1 MALELSTAERIV
13 KGAVA
18 RAQEMG
24 VRLSI
29 AVVDEKGI
37 LVHLSR
43 MDGAPF
49 LSPQIAA
56 GKAYTAAAWKISSG
70 EMEQRAQSAVPFFS
84 SVAAMTDG
92 KTIFRKGALPIVVGG
107 QVVGAAGASGGTSD
121 EDEDAIRVGLAAI
134 E

>member
-70 EMEQRAQSAVPFFS
+70 EMEQRAQSSVPFFS

-92 KTIFRKGALPIVVGG
+92 KTIFRKGALPIVVDG